1 MVRVNFRESTVL
13 TIAHRLNT
21 IIDSHR
27 IIVMDAGLIAEC
39 GPPHE
44 LLASEEGA
52 FKSLWDKHQKNRLGG
67 SSSRTSRQD
76 LASLVTDSD

>member
-13 TIAHRLNT
+13 TIAQILNT
-21 IIDSHR
+21 VIDSYR

-67 SSSRTSRQD
+67 SSSRTSKED
-76 LASLVTDSD
+76 LASLAAGSD

>member
-1 MVRVNFRESTVL
+1 MVRVDFRECTAL

-21 IIDSHR
+21 ITDSDR

-67 SSSRTSRQD
+67 SSSRTSKED
-76 LASLVTDSD
+76 LASLAADSD